1 MSGWSNGGG
10 PRATRSL
17 AVPEGRSHF
26 WEFSL
31 TVYGAPGVQEECLLL
46 QDRYGVDIN
55 MLLFCAYVGA
65 IYGALLS
72 DRDVLAA
79 VAAAGEWN
87 ATIVGNL
94 REARRALKPFAAD
107 LSATGALAAALRT
120 AVKAAELE
128 AERIEQM
135 MLEAWSASRLEAW
148 PRAQPETAVAA
159 NIAALL
165 ANHAIAACQPDLTS
179 HLTAAALAGPRP
191 SGPEG
196 GGRR

>member
-1 MSGWSNGGG
+1 
-10 PRATRSL
+10 
-17 AVPEGRSHF
+17 VPEGQSHF

-65 IYGALLS
+65 VHGALLS
-72 DRDVLAA
+72 DRDVRAA

-94 REARRALKPFAAD
+94 REARRALKPLAAD
-107 LSATGALAAALRT
+107 LSATSALVAALRT
-120 AVKAAELE
+120 TVKAAELE

-135 MLEAWSASRLEAW
+135 MLEVWSVSRLEAW

-165 ANHAIAACQPDLTS
+165 ASHAIAVRQPDLTS
-179 HLTAAALAGPRP
+179 HVIAAALAGARL
-191 SGPEG
+191 SAPEG
-196 GGRR
+196 GRRR